1 MVIKSYGIRR
11 KTREKLK
18 QTDILKPNT
27 FLKEFNIGDIVHID
41 IQPASQKIPHPK
53 FQGRTG
59 KIIGKRG
66 KAYIVSVKDLKR
78 TKQIIINPVHLKPLK
93 K

>member
-1 MVIKSYGIRR
+1 MVIKSYGFKR

-18 QTDILKPNT
+18 QTDILKPNM
-27 FLKEFNIGDIVHID
+27 FLQEFKIGDIVHID
-41 IQPASQKIPHPK
+41 IQPSAKKIPHPK

-66 KAYIVSVKDLKR
+66 RAYIVNINDLKR
-78 TKQIIINPVHLKPLK
+78 TKQIIINPEHLKCGK

>member
-18 QTDILKPNT
+18 QTDILKPNM
-27 FLKEFNIGDIVHID
+27 FLQEFNIGDIVHID
-41 IQPASQKIPHPK
+41 IQAAAKKIPHPK
-53 FQGRTG
+53 FQGLTG
-59 KIIGKRG
+59 KIVGKRG
-66 KAYIVSVKDLKR
+66 RAYIVSVKDLKR